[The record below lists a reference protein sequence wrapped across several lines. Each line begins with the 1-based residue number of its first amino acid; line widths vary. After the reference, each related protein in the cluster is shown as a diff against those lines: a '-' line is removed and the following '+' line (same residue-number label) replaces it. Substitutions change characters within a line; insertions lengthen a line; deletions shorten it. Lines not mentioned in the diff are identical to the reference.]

1 MTTTIQQ
8 RTIYKNQ
15 DQFFIVLKKTPK
27 TIATI
32 EVEVWGMSERP
43 SLRRINAKVYKTTD
57 GVNGAFNIS
66 KRAKTDLNEDVEF
79 AYLNLSPFGF
89 GKKKVLLSADYILE
103 GWEDTIDN
111 NIETLE
117 RNFKNDK
124 WIIAEEDSE
133 TDFED
138 MEEAQPR
145 RMTFEEYCETDESKA
160 LDIEETKHIDNCQ
173 AIGRLANEKKAKGE
187 EYDFKEH
194 MREEN
199 RRHKNAR
206 EEIYNKL
213 PDGDMEEAHIRYVDS
228 DYNKLMNEE
237 DEYHQDRVKCINEM
251 SKHREEKGWEHK
263 LWWNVEMVKELRRHE
278 NAREE
283 IYKQLP

>member
-15 DQFFIVLKKTPK
+15 DQYFLVLKKTPK

-66 KRAKTDLNEDVEF
+66 KRAKTDLNENVEF

-103 GWEDTIDN
+103 GWEDTINN

-124 WIIAEEDSE
+124 WIIAEE
-133 TDFED
+133 
-138 MEEAQPR
+138 EAQPEYK
-145 RMTFEEYCETDESKA
+145 RMTFEEWCETDEFKA
-160 LDIEETKHIDNCQ
+160 MDIEEIKHIEICQ
-173 AIGRLANEKKAKGE
+173 ALGTLAKQKKDKGE
-187 EYDFKEH
+187 EHKLWFKVE
-194 MREEN
+194 MIKEG
-199 RRHKNAR
+199 RRHDNAKDK
-206 EEIYNKL
+206 IYNKL
-213 PDGDMEEAHIRYVDS
+213 PNGDI
-228 DYNKLMNEE
+228 
-237 DEYHQDRVKCINEM
+237 
-251 SKHREEKGWEHK
+251 
-263 LWWNVEMVKELRRHE
+263 VKECEEELKQETEIHSKILEATYILYKQRQEQGVESQDWLSVEIDKEGRRHE
-278 NAREE
+278 NAKED
-283 IYKQLP
+283 IYYKLP

>member
-15 DQFFIVLKKTPK
+15 DQYFLVLKKTPK

-43 SLRRINAKVYKTTD
+43 SLRRINAKVYTTTD

-138 MEEAQPR
+138 MEEARPEYK
-145 RMTFEEYCETDESKA
+145 RMTFEEWTETD
-160 LDIEETKHIDNCQ
+160 Q
-173 AIGRLANEKKAKGE
+173 
-187 EYDFKEH
+187 FK
-194 MREEN
+194 
-199 RRHKNAR
+199 
-206 EEIYNKL
+206 
-213 PDGDMEEAHIRYVDS
+213 
-228 DYNKLMNEE
+228 EE
-237 DEYHQDRVKCINEM
+237 DE
-251 SKHREEKGWEHK
+251 EEKKHIKTCQALGTLAQQKKEKGKEHK
-263 LWWNVEMVKELRRHE
+263 LWFKIEMITENRRHE
-278 NAREE
+278 NAKEE
-283 IYKQLP
+283 IKNKFKLP

>member
-15 DQFFIVLKKTPK
+15 DQYFLVLKKTPK

-111 NIETLE
+111 YIETLE

-133 TDFED
+133 TDLED
-138 MEEAQPR
+138 MEEARPEYK
-145 RMTFEEYCETDESKA
+145 RMTFEEWTETD
-160 LDIEETKHIDNCQ
+160 Q
-173 AIGRLANEKKAKGE
+173 
-187 EYDFKEH
+187 FK
-194 MREEN
+194 
-199 RRHKNAR
+199 
-206 EEIYNKL
+206 
-213 PDGDMEEAHIRYVDS
+213 
-228 DYNKLMNEE
+228 EE
-237 DEYHQDRVKCINEM
+237 DE
-251 SKHREEKGWEHK
+251 EEKKHIKTCQALGTLAQQKKEKGKEHK
-263 LWWNVEMVKELRRHE
+263 LWFKIEMITENRRHE
-278 NAREE
+278 NAKEE
-283 IYKQLP
+283 IKNKFKLP

>member
-15 DQFFIVLKKTPK
+15 DQYFLVLKKTPK

-43 SLRRINAKVYKTTD
+43 SLRRINAKVYKTID

-66 KRAKTDLNEDVEF
+66 KRAKTDLNENVEF

-111 NIETLE
+111 YIETLE

-124 WIIAEEDSE
+124 WIIAEE
-133 TDFED
+133 
-138 MEEAQPR
+138 EAQPEYK
-145 RMTFEEYCETDESKA
+145 RMTFEEWSETDQFKEM
-160 LDIEETKHIDNCQ
+160 EEEEKKHIKTCQ
-173 AIGRLANEKKAKGE
+173 ALGTLAQQKKEKGE
-187 EYDFKEH
+187 EYSLWFK
-194 MREEN
+194 
-199 RRHKNAR
+199 
-206 EEIYNKL
+206 I
-213 PDGDMEEAHIRYVDS
+213 
-228 DYNKLMNEE
+228 
-237 DEYHQDRVKCINEM
+237 
-251 SKHREEKGWEHK
+251 
-263 LWWNVEMVKELRRHE
+263 EMVKECRRHE

-283 IYKQLP
+283 IYIKLP

>member
-15 DQFFIVLKKTPK
+15 DRYFLVLKKTPK

-43 SLRRINAKVYKTTD
+43 SLRRITAKAYTTSD
-57 GVNGAFNIS
+57 NVNGAFNIT
-66 KRAKTDLNEDVEF
+66 KRAKTELNNDIEF
-79 AYLNLSPFGF
+79 AYIPTSPFGF
-89 GKKKVLLSADYILE
+89 GKKKVLLSADKQLR

-111 NIETLE
+111 TIETLE

-138 MEEAQPR
+138 MEEA
-145 RMTFEEYCETDESKA
+145 
-160 LDIEETKHIDNCQ
+160 
-173 AIGRLANEKKAKGE
+173 
-187 EYDFKEH
+187 
-194 MREEN
+194 
-199 RRHKNAR
+199 
-206 EEIYNKL
+206 
-213 PDGDMEEAHIRYVDS
+213 HIRYVDS

-237 DEYHQDRVKCINEM
+237 DEYHQDRIKCINEM

-263 LWWNVEMVKELRRHE
+263 LWFKVEMVKECRRHE
-278 NAREE
+278 NAKED
-283 IYKQLP
+283 IYYKLP

>member
-15 DQFFIVLKKTPK
+15 NQYFLVLKKTPK

-43 SLRRINAKVYKTTD
+43 SLRRINAKAYTTSD
-57 GVNGAFNIS
+57 NVNGAFNIT
-66 KRAKTDLNEDVEF
+66 KRAKTELNDDVEF
-79 AYLNLSPFGF
+79 AYLPTSPFGF
-89 GKKKVLLSADYILE
+89 GKKKVLLSADKQLR

-111 NIETLE
+111 TIETLE

-138 MEEAQPR
+138 MEEAQPKKYKEG
-145 RMTFEEYCETDESKA
+145 MTFEEWCETDESKE
-160 LDIEETKHIDNCQ
+160 LDIEQTKHIKICQ
-173 AIGRLANEKKAKGE
+173 AIGRLASEKNEKGE
-187 EYDFKEH
+187 EYDFNKH
-194 MREEN
+194 M
-199 RRHKNAR
+199 
-206 EEIYNKL
+206 
-213 PDGDMEEAHIRYVDS
+213 M
-228 DYNKLMNEE
+228 
-237 DEYHQDRVKCINEM
+237 DEYKRY
-251 SKHREEKGWEHK
+251 
-263 LWWNVEMVKELRRHE
+263 E

-283 IYKQLP
+283 IYHKFP